1 MIQLI
6 LHVTMSTMHRVCSV
20 PEPSG
25 MEWNRSA
32 PRAHSC
38 VRLWNGT
45 EPSGSSKG
53 NILPIC
59 RMHPFHRIGGMW
71 WNGCYLAAI
80 NYKALH

>member
-1 MIQLI
+1 MEG
-6 LHVTMSTMHRVCSV
+6 VSV
-20 PEPSG
+20 KIKQTIKGVFGPEPSE
-25 MEWNRSA
+25 MEQNRSA
-32 PRAHSC
+32 PRANSC

-59 RMHPFHRIGGMW
+59 GMHPFHRIGGMW
-71 WNGCYLAAI
+71 WNGSYLAAI